1 VSEPECSTT
10 ASLPMNENRM
20 RSTGGMQSTMMMS
33 NISMNKSELNS
44 SRRGGQPSPRGSPRL
59 NKKQQMEE
67 QKKAEEEALKAA
79 EEAQKQ
85 MELE

>member
-1 VSEPECSTT
+1 
-10 ASLPMNENRM
+10 M

>member
-1 VSEPECSTT
+1 
-10 ASLPMNENRM
+10 
-20 RSTGGMQSTMMMS
+20 MMMS

-79 EEAQKQ
+79 EEAQK
-85 MELE
+85 